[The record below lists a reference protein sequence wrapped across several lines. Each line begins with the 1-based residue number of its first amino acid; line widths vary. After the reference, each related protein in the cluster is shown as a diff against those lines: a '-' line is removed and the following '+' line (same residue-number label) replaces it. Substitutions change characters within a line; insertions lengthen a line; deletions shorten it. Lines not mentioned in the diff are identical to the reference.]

1 MASDKVLTFTN
12 NNFKEEVLDAGMPVL
27 VDFWAPWCSP
37 CRMIAPIVDELASDF
52 DGKVKVG
59 KVNVDDNRE
68 VAIEYGVMSIPTLI
82 IFKDGKAVERV
93 VGYKAKNEL
102 ASLLE
107 KLL

>member
-1 MASDKVLTFTN
+1 MASEKVLTLTKD
-12 NNFKEEVLDAGMPVL
+12 NFQGDVIDAGTPVL

-37 CRMIAPIVDELASDF
+37 CRMIAPIVDELAADF

-68 VAIEYGVMSIPTLI
+68 IAVEYGVMSIPTLI
-82 IFKDGKAVERV
+82 IFKEGKAVERV
-93 VGYKAKNEL
+93 VGYKSKNEL
-102 ASLLE
+102 AGLLE

>member
-1 MASDKVLTFTN
+1 MAGEKVLTLTKD
-12 NNFKEEVLDAGMPVL
+12 NFKEDVLNAKMPVL

-52 DGKVKVG
+52 DGRVKVG

-68 VAIEYGVMSIPTLI
+68 VAVEYGVMSIPTII
-82 IFKDGKAVERV
+82 IFKDGKDVERI

-107 KLL
+107 KQL